1 MSIRNFTEYMDIKN
15 LQTYKDQGL
24 EVLLVYSRLCKPTK
38 EDLVGAHFIMGKLFD
53 VSDKHITFDGPD
65 GLTPLGVKYNGSPF
79 DITSNNTIMVV
90 PVNEIIPNVNH
101 KLQQYKFSTMY
112 DVKMDEVIEA
122 HDPFEGFM
130 LLANTVQSLIADRR
144 IGYTTPVKLEKILNI
159 YKEPEY
165 SIKVDKSEFSKDM
178 KVVKSGTGTG
188 YANYK

>member
-1 MSIRNFTEYMDIKN
+1 MGIKN
-15 LQTYKDQGL
+15 LQTYKDQDL
-24 EVLLVYSRLCKPTK
+24 EVLLVYSRLCKPIK

-65 GLTPLGVKYNGSPF
+65 GITSLGVKYNGSPF

-90 PVNEIIPNVNH
+90 PVNEIIPDVNH

-122 HDPFEGFM
+122 HDPLEGFM

-159 YKEPEY
+159 FEELEY
-165 SIKVDKSEFSKDM
+165 SIKVDKSEFSQDI
-178 KVVKSGTGTG
+178 KVAKSGTGTG
-188 YANYK
+188 YAK